1 MTSRAE
7 DWAETWAHLWHQ
19 PDIVRRACSDSGM
32 KAKVQYLTELL
43 DQYESVDV
51 SKLPWADIANR

>member
-1 MTSRAE
+1 
-7 DWAETWAHLWHQ
+7 
-19 PDIVRRACSDSGM
+19 M

-51 SKLPWADIANR
+51 SKLPWADIAHR